1 MREKVSDSPKRWQ
14 AEHSSHV
21 SPHSG
26 RGAEVHSEDK
36 PAARSVLLWTSAQH
50 SQASTLAGQTK
61 TSFYC

>member
-36 PAARSVLLWTSAQH
+36 PAALSVLPQDKRTALPSLNSCWAN
-50 SQASTLAGQTK
+50 
-61 TSFYC
+61 